1 MLKAVEARKIADE
14 FNLKKRATANEIAF
28 DEWSAYLE
36 PKIMDATKC
45 GRYSISYFWSKEVLL
60 DLQVMPDDFTD
71 ALVAFAESLGYFVGV
86 TYTKGAGQIVRVDVN
101 ISWKEVKD
109 E

>member
-1 MLKAVEARKIADE
+1 MIKAVEAKKIADE
-14 FNLKKRATANEIAF
+14 FNLKKRTFANEAVF

-36 PKIMDATKC
+36 PKIMEAIKC
-45 GRYSISYFWSKEVLL
+45 SRYPIDYFWSKEVLL
-60 DLQVMPDDFTD
+60 DLQVMPIDFTD
-71 ALVAFAESLGYFVGV
+71 ALTAFAEALGYSVKG
-86 TYTKGAGQIVRVDVN
+86 TYTGGAGQIVRVDVN